1 VVNEDTGEETKQ
13 DGIIDIDSE
22 WIRDYLE
29 KADSKLSEMGN
40 EIIRLTKEVQE
51 IRYKVKSKTSKEFEK
66 MIQDISRVLHTEE
79 HVVD

>member
-1 VVNEDTGEETKQ
+1 MVNEDTGEETKQ